1 MRHFTFIFIESF
13 EWFSTPIHF
22 IVNAETLEEAIKLF
36 AKDFI
41 DPDVARD
48 DLEAQDID
56 LSNYTEEQILLRSL
70 LDYVD
75 YITVCE
81 IEPKH
86 FETPGN
92 YISHKIT
99 KVFEQTL
106 NQLI

>member
-1 MRHFTFIFIESF
+1 MRHFIFIRQF
-13 EWFSTPIHF
+13 EHLTSSIHF

-56 LSNYTEEQILLRSL
+56 PSSYTEEQILLRSL

-75 YITVCE
+75 YITVSE
-81 IEPKH
+81 VESKH
-86 FETPGN
+86 LETPGSN
-92 YISHKIT
+92 WISHKIT
-99 KVFEQTL
+99 EVFKQTL